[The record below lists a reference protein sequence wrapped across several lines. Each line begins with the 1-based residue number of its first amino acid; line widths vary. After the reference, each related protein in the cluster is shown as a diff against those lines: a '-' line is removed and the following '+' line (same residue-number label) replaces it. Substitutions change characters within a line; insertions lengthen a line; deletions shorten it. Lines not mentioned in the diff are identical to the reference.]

1 MKRCAALHFDYAA
14 AAAAV
19 EKYRLAV
26 FLAVALELPWWL
38 DLTYGELDDVNVAAA
53 VD

>member
-1 MKRCAALHFDYAA
+1 MKRCAALHFDCAV

-19 EKYRLAV
+19 EKYRLAT
-26 FLAVALELPWWL
+26 FLEAMLELSWL
-38 DLTYGELDDVNVAAA
+38 DDLTYGELDDVVAA